1 MPLDTRIALTGQP
14 LQLESPVAQ
23 FGQLMNVVNAG
34 TQNQLAQMQISAAQR
49 AADEEEGIKNYLA
62 KADLNTAEGQRGLLP
77 FGVKGQAM
85 LKSLAEQRK
94 LQTEEDKAKYEFH
107 IKTLDRAISEL
118 TNLTD
123 LPSAFAS
130 IDRQIADK
138 SITPQQGA
146 ELKTRINNAPDF
158 STWQNQTITGMLDAK
173 ERLGAMAEQQY
184 QAFRTKPAAVAALP
198 PQATATVPIN
208 DTRAAL
214 MPVPAERSVNAIQLG
229 DGNVVYR
236 VDGKEVP
243 FAVYADAVKG
253 RNQAQGANAAIA
265 AAPGMAPAA
274 AAAPMAPAAA
284 AAPTPPAPAPAP
296 PDMANALALKIQ
308 GLQEQR
314 NKLRPFLA
322 SKSAKA
328 DFDDLGKQIDNLSK
342 GFSVSAGGAYFLPG
356 VGMVER
362 AAAAPAPSDLAR
374 LMSERAA
381 LVASGAALTD
391 ARVVAYDNAITKASA
406 PSAGQPSDVTRL
418 IAERNAAV
426 IAKRPADEIA
436 ALNAAIKKA
445 TTPAQGTTVNVNA
458 GQKAEDVE
466 FGQFVVN
473 QYKDISARADVATR
487 SLPALDINLKTLE
500 KGFDTG
506 FGTETI
512 AAGAKVL
519 AALGVQNAKD
529 FATDAQTFLANAN
542 SAVLQ
547 KQLEQKGVQT
557 AADADRITSTGA
569 QLGNTKEAN
578 KFILS
583 VAKAQ
588 LQRDIAQRK
597 FYSDWRE
604 ENKTFRGAEDAW
616 YAGPGGAS
624 LFDSPILKKYA
635 EPVAGQAES
644 SKAKLDKIF
653 NKTP

>member
-1 MPLDTRIALTGQP
+1 
-14 LQLESPVAQ
+14 
-23 FGQLMNVVNAG
+23 
-34 TQNQLAQMQISAAQR
+34 
-49 AADEEEGIKNYLA
+49 
-62 KADLNTAEGQRGLLP
+62 
-77 FGVKGQAM
+77 
-85 LKSLAEQRK
+85 
-94 LQTEEDKAKYEFH
+94 
-107 IKTLDRAISEL
+107 
-118 TNLTD
+118 
-123 LPSAFAS
+123 
-130 IDRQIADK
+130 
-138 SITPQQGA
+138 
-146 ELKTRINNAPDF
+146 
-158 STWQNQTITGMLDAK
+158 
-173 ERLGAMAEQQY
+173 MAEQQY

-214 MPVPAERSVNAIQLG
+214 IPVPAERSVNAIQLG

-236 VDGKEVP
+236 VDGKDVP
-243 FAVYADAVKG
+243 FAVYADAVRG

-265 AAPGMAPAA
+265 AAPAMVPAGAAAMVPAA
-274 AAAPMAPAAA
+274 AAAPMAPAA
-284 AAPTPPAPAPAP
+284 PAAP

-308 GLQEQR
+308 GLQDQR
-314 NKLRPFLA
+314 NQLEPFLR
-322 SKSAKA
+322 SSSAKLKYE
-328 DFDDLGKQIDNLSK
+328 DLGKQIDNLSK
-342 GFSVSAGGAYFLPG
+342 GFSISAGGAYTIPG
-356 VGMVER
+356 VGTFER
-362 AAAAPAPSDLAR
+362 PPTA
-374 LMSERAA
+374 
-381 LVASGAALTD
+381 
-391 ARVVAYDNAITKASA
+391 
-406 PSAGQPSDVTRL
+406 SDVTRL

-466 FGQFVVN
+466 LGKYVVD
-473 QYKDISARADVATR
+473 QYKDISTRADVATR

-529 FATDAQTFLANAN
+529 FATDSQTFLANAN

-588 LQRDIAQRK
+588 LQRDVAQRK
-597 FYSDWRE
+597 FYSDWRT

-616 YAGPGGAS
+616 FAGPGGAS

-635 EPVAGQAES
+635 EPVAGQAE
-644 SKAKLDKIF
+644 ARNAGLDKIF
-653 NKTP
+653 KKAP